1 LSTAFRKLG
10 AVCAILIG
18 LSATTGQA
26 KELVY
31 GILAPL
37 THPGVVAGVKPL
49 FDQLEKDT
57 KGGLT
62 WRIVPNG
69 QLLTGQGTLPGLRD
83 GLADGGYLITPYAR
97 SSLPTTN
104 FIYDLFQFGTDAAA
118 VAGATAETLLLNCP
132 QCIEEFRKN
141 NVIWLIGVGL
151 SPSRLL
157 CGKEVKSLAD
167 VKGKKIKGTGGV
179 EARWIQAM
187 GGVHLNM
194 TMPDAVVAAERGTI
208 DCMIGPIAFIKAYGL
223 WDVVKYVPDA
233 VMGVFRTMGTL
244 VMNRD
249 SWNKLSAEEKKAIIK
264 HSAMTTSMVTIRGY
278 IQYDEDVKGEGAK
291 KGIRF
296 GGGNDIDAL
305 KEKHIEKDRDVL
317 IADAKKERGVKDPE
331 GLMKIHLELL
341 KKWDGIVKK
350 TGHDIDKFA
359 QAMWDEVYSKVDL
372 GKI

>member
-1 LSTAFRKLG
+1 MAYRKFG
-10 AVCAILIG
+10 ATCAILIG
-18 LSATTGQA
+18 LAASPGQA

-31 GILAPL
+31 GILAPM
-37 THPGVVAGVKPL
+37 THPGVVAGVKPM
-49 FDQLEKDT
+49 FDQLERDT
-57 KGGLT
+57 NGTLK

-97 SSLPTTN
+97 SSLPNTN

-132 QCIEEFRKN
+132 QCIEEMRRN
-141 NVIWLIGVGL
+141 NVIWLTGVGL

-157 CGKEVKSLAD
+157 CSKEVKSLAD
-167 VKGKKIKGTGGV
+167 LKGKKIKGTGGV
-179 EARWIQAM
+179 EARWIEAM

-223 WDVVKYVPDA
+223 WDVVKFVPDP

-249 SWNKLSAEEKKAIIK
+249 SWKNLSPAEKQAIIKLSAK
-264 HSAMTTSMVTIRGY
+264 TTSMATIKGY
-278 IQYDEDVKGEGAK
+278 IQFDADVKEEGLK

-296 GGGNDIDAL
+296 GGANDIDAL
-305 KEKHIEKDRDVL
+305 KERHIQGDRAVL
-317 IADAKKERGVKDPE
+317 ISDAKKERGVKDPE
-331 GLMKIHLELL
+331 GLMKVHLDLL
-341 KKWDGIVKK
+341 KKWDDIVKR
-350 TGHDIDKFA
+350 TGHDIDKFS
-359 QAMWDEVYSKVDL
+359 QVLWDEVYSKVNLDR
-372 GKI
+372 I

>member
-1 LSTAFRKLG
+1 MFHKLG
-10 AVCAILIG
+10 VACGILIG
-18 LSATTGQA
+18 LATNPGQA

-31 GILAPL
+31 GILAPM
-37 THPGVVAGVKPL
+37 THPGVVAGVGPL
-49 FDQLEKDT
+49 FSQLEKDT
-57 KGGLT
+57 KGSLT

-97 SSLPTTN
+97 SSLPNTN
-104 FIYDLFQFGTDAAA
+104 FIYDLFQFGSDPAA
-118 VAGATAETLLLNCP
+118 VAGATAETLLLKCP
-132 QCIEEFRKN
+132 ECIEEFRKN
-141 NVIWLIGVGL
+141 GVIWLIGVGL

-157 CGKEVKSLAD
+157 CSKPVASLAD

-194 TMPDAVVAAERGTI
+194 TMPDAVVSAERGTI

-249 SWNKLSAEEKKAIIK
+249 SWNQLTPAEKEAIIK
-264 HSAMTTSMVTIRGY
+264 LAPMTTSMATIKGY
-278 IQYDEDVKGEGAK
+278 IQFDEDVKEEGLKKRIQFGGAK
-291 KGIRF
+291 
-296 GGGNDIDAL
+296 DIDVL
-305 KEKHIEKDRDVL
+305 KEKHIESDRAVL
-317 IADAKKERGVKDPE
+317 ISDAKKERGVKDPE
-331 GLMKIHLELL
+331 RLMKVHLDLL
-341 KKWDGIVKK
+341 KKWDDIVKK
-350 TGHDIDKFA
+350 TGHDMDKFS